1 MQFAGREADDDHTMP
16 PLPPLPESTQPRV
29 RAGSTAP
36 SERTIQNLAQQQPG
50 GIAVHPNRNI
60 DIEHPDII
68 SEARESFITLP
79 PSLDTTSTHI
89 QRGGRGAR
97 GVSGNNESS
106 QTVSTWANVPGY
118 LHDPTPQP

>member
-1 MQFAGREADDDHTMP
+1 MQFAGREADDDHAIP
-16 PLPPLPESTQPRV
+16 PLPPLPESTQPRL

-36 SERTIQNLAQQQPG
+36 SERTIQNLAQQQQQQPG
-50 GIAVHPNRNI
+50 GIAVHPNTNI
-60 DIEHPDII
+60 NIEHPDII

-89 QRGGRGAR
+89 QRGAR

-118 LHDPTPQP
+118 LHDPRPQP